1 MSPEV
6 RGAAQVAPP
15 SLRWAFGLSVCLLP
29 VLIPSGPANTSPVD
43 VSIAVTILMALLWLS
58 HVRARIRVPYLTG
71 VWILVSAGAVAALLR
86 AQPVA
91 TLALVQDVFLLAW
104 AAVLASCIAADRTL
118 VDTVCRAWC
127 WTAVCWAGA
136 IVVGR
141 FLGLAWLAGTSTAD
155 GSRASLTFGD
165 PNLAGSYY
173 VVCIFIVLASRHPRR
188 PASRAAAVGLL
199 VLAVACTGSNGALL
213 SLAIGGGVSL
223 VLAQASR
230 RSGAMAVIGVACLL
244 TLGTA
249 AASSLVDVTALREQA
264 AASGALL
271 RDSVGR
277 SDESSREREVLVS
290 EGMRVYVQGDPIG
303 VGPGLTKQA
312 LAQASAP
319 YVKEA
324 HDDYVATLVERGAL
338 GGFGLVVLLTS
349 VAVRLGGLVR
359 RRPGGDSATD
369 ASGTTRSARST
380 TADRAGRPGAMLTH
394 YLVGLGVALVA
405 SGTFYEVLHFR
416 HVWAYLGLVAGLH
429 LLATDPVAV
438 RGGRGALPEE
448 AAACSSA

>member
-1 MSPEV
+1 M
-6 RGAAQVAPP
+6 
-15 SLRWAFGLSVCLLP
+15 
-29 VLIPSGPANTSPVD
+29 LIPSGPANTSPVD
-43 VSIAVTILMALLWLS
+43 VSIALTILMALLWLS

-71 VWILVSAGAVAALLR
+71 VWLLVIAGAVAALLR
-86 AQPVA
+86 AQPLA
-91 TLALVQDVFLLAW
+91 TLVLAQDVFLLAW

-118 VDTVCRAWC
+118 VDTVCRAWA
-127 WTAVCWAGA
+127 WSAVCWAGA

-141 FLGLAWLAGTSTAD
+141 FLGLAWLAGTSAAD

-173 VVCIFIVLASRHPRR
+173 VVCIFIVLASQRPRR
-188 PASRAAAVGLL
+188 HASRAAAVGLL
-199 VLAVACTGSNGALL
+199 VLAVVCTGSNGALL

-223 VLAQASR
+223 LVAQANR
-230 RSGAMAVIGVACLL
+230 RAGAIAAIAAACLL
-244 TLGTA
+244 VVGIA
-249 AASSLVDVTALREQA
+249 AVSRLVDVTALREQA
-264 AASGALL
+264 AASGPLL
-271 RDSVGR
+271 HDSLGR

-290 EGMRVYVQGDPIG
+290 EGMRLYFRDDLVG

-324 HDDYVATLVERGAL
+324 HNDYVATLVERGAL
-338 GGFGLVVLLTS
+338 GGLGLVVLLTS

-359 RRPGGDSATD
+359 RRPGGGGATD
-369 ASGTTRSARST
+369 GPRTTRSARSS
-380 TADRAGRPGAMLTH
+380 TADHVGGAGTMRIH

-438 RGGRGALPEE
+438 RAGHRALTQEE
-448 AAACSSA
+448 VSCSSA